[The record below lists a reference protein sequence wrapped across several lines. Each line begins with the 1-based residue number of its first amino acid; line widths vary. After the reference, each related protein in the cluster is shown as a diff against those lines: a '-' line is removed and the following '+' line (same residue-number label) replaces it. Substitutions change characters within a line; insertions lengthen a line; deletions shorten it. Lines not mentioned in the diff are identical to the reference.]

1 MGMSQKRLC
10 MLSSGVSVSVC
21 FSAVAVSQDG
31 NVTEA
36 AVCVVRCWCPAAG
49 VGRHHDSRCGRGGQ
63 GPDQGG
69 S

>member
-1 MGMSQKRLC
+1 

-21 FSAVAVSQDG
+21 FSVVAVSHDG

-36 AVCVVRCWCPAAG
+36 TVRVAQRRCPAAG